1 MIASY
6 FNNLLISV
14 TQIKTPYVK
23 KDNRTLAVQTMERVN
38 ANAGPITN
46 VVVILRN
53 VTPKRFVKH
62 VILVFVRS
70 HYHIVFQLVCQTLAR
85 VNVVGQQVAEQLIKP
100 GIHVPLMMRMEPVC
114 AEKILYAVEEV

>member
-1 MIASY
+1 
-6 FNNLLISV
+6 
-14 TQIKTPYVK
+14 
-23 KDNRTLAVQTMERVN
+23 MERVN

-70 HYHIVFQLVCQTLAR
+70 RYHIAFQLVCQTQAR

-100 GIHVPLMMRMEPVC
+100 GIHVPQTMLLENVC
-114 AEKILYAVEEV
+114 AEKILYALEEV